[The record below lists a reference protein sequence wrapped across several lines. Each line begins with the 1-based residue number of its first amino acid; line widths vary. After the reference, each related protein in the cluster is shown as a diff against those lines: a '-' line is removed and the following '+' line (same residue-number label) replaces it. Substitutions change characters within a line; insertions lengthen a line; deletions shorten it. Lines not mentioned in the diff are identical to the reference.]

1 MNCNQNF
8 NQLMMTSNGCQVQ
21 PIVMPTQVLTRQ
33 RVSFMEQPIICPVEC
48 RTINRVILV
57 PRYYRAYS
65 NSCMTNTNSNNN
77 NNCPNQ
83 Q

>member
-1 MNCNQNF
+1 MNCDQN
-8 NQLMMTSNGCQVQ
+8 MCSNACQPQ

-33 RVSFMEQPIICPVEC
+33 RVSFVEQPIICPVEC
-48 RTINRVILV
+48 RTVNRVILV

-65 NSCMTNTNSNNN
+65 NSCMTNNSITTFNSNSL
-77 NNCPNQ
+77 NQ